1 MSESEFQRTIHEV
14 NHARSVRLFAAEC
27 TLAAIRAALESDDFK
42 RDVLNRADLR
52 GISLNVSMALNVY
65 RNRLLA
71 ILDGNQAPSATTPGS
86 EEADDAR

>member
-1 MSESEFQRTIHEV
+1 MNSDKPKELRSLHDALGRAPDCL
-14 NHARSVRLFAAEC
+14 ARAIRAEA

-65 RNRLLA
+65 RTRLRA
-71 ILDGNQAPSATTPGS
+71 ILDGK
-86 EEADDAR
+86 EADDA

>member
-27 TLAAIRAALESDDFK
+27 TLAAIRAALEVKPPSCLFHPIYVRGCPTCDPGF
-42 RDVLNRADLR
+42 VIQAERA
-52 GISLNVSMALNVY
+52 
-65 RNRLLA
+65 RLLA

-86 EEADDAR
+86 KEADDA